1 MLVFRP
7 SSDFVLLD
15 SQYDLIPFS
24 PATLLDLS
32 KISLSFLNSYSGT
45 AHPQDVWTSSIERS
59 NICYPLSP
67 QSMEINQQILSI
79 LHLNGE

>member
-59 NICYPLSP
+59 KICLEPSEYGNKSTNSLLIAID
-67 QSMEINQQILSI
+67 QE
-79 LHLNGE
+79 GV

>member
-59 NICYPLSP
+59 NISLNP